1 MKIFIDTA
9 NIQEIQEI
17 NEMGFL
23 SGVTTNPTLIAK
35 EGRDYHQVIQE
46 ICAIVNGPI
55 SAEVISMDYHT
66 MIKEGQELAAL
77 HPQVVIKVP
86 LSEKGLK
93 VVHTFSSLGIA
104 TNATLVFSA
113 HQALLAA
120 RSGASFVSPF
130 LGRVDDVGNSGLI
143 LLEDIMT
150 VFDQYLLDTEVI
162 AASIRHPLHV
172 LECARRGAHIATIPY
187 SVIKQMIKHPLTEA
201 GIERFMNDWKQVF

>member
-9 NIQEIQEI
+9 KIQEIREI
-17 NEMGFL
+17 SEMGFL
-23 SGVTTNPTLIAK
+23 AGVTTNPTLIAK

-46 ICAIVNGPI
+46 ICAIVNGPV
-55 SAEVISMDYHT
+55 SAEVISLDYQT

-77 HPQVVIKVP
+77 HTNVVIKVP
-86 LSEKGLK
+86 LSETGLK
-93 VVHTFSSLGIA
+93 AIHAFKGLGIA

-143 LLEDIMT
+143 LLEDIMQ
-150 VFDQYLLDTEVI
+150 VFENYALDTEVI

-172 LECARRGAHIATIPY
+172 LECARLGAHIATIPY

-201 GIERFMNDWKQVF
+201 GIERFINDWEQVF